1 MNNGLYSVT
10 IKDIPQDERPIERL
24 IACGPEALSTAEIM
38 AIVIRCGTRGENVVD
53 LASRLLNSCGSM
65 KNLACADFAELASVK
80 GIGRV
85 KAAQL
90 KAAIELGKRVVLAD
104 FQEKK
109 QVENPEDIVNM
120 LMPKMRYLHK
130 EEFRAV
136 FLDTRNRILDVV
148 TISVGSLDTSIVHPR
163 EVFREAV
170 RRSSASVIF
179 VHNHPSGDP
188 VPSEEDIAVTKR
200 LMQAGELLGVQVL
213 DHIVIGDNVF
223 VSFKNKNIL
232 F

>member
-1 MNNGLYSVT
+1 MSDELYSVT
-10 IKDIPQDERPIERL
+10 IKDIPEDERPLERL

-53 LASRLLNSCGSM
+53 VASRILNSCGSIR
-65 KNLACADFAELASVK
+65 NLACAEFAELASFK

-85 KAAQL
+85 KAAQI
-90 KAAIELGKRVVLAD
+90 KAAIELGKRVVLED
-104 FQEKK
+104 YRDKK
-109 QVENPEDIVNM
+109 QVQSPKDIVNV

-136 FLDTRNRILDVV
+136 FLDVKNRIMDIAV
-148 TISVGSLDTSIVHPR
+148 ISIGSLNSSIVHPR

-170 RRSSASVIF
+170 KRSSASVIF

-188 VPSEEDIAVTKR
+188 APSDEDILVTER
-200 LMQAGELLGVQVL
+200 LVEAGEILGISVL
-213 DHIVIGDNVF
+213 DHIIIGDNVYI
-223 VSFKNKNIL
+223 SFRDKNII